1 FTSTSS
7 RPKVATIFSTAPLT
21 ASTSAASARMATAF
35 PPSSSIA
42 LTTAEAAPA
51 SFEYVM
57 ATLAPSAAR
66 RLAIAA
72 PMPREPPVTS
82 AIFPSSFLVI
92 VFSPIPL
99 ISFLADPVAYVGRAV
114 EKRDASCFTS
124 PEEANNLHIEQ
135 GHFVQVQYECRSAL
149 TNLLL

>member
-1 FTSTSS
+1 MEQVFQLAAQFDNAVRSVAMQSTGVYWM
-7 RPKVATIFSTAPLT
+7 PVFEVLEQHGLEVYLVN
-21 ASTSAASARMATAF
+21 ARHTKNV
-35 PPSSSIA
+35 P
-42 LTTAEAAPA
+42 TAEAALA
-51 SFEYVM
+51 SFAYVM

-72 PMPREPPVTS
+72 PMPREPPVMS

-114 EKRDASCFTS
+114 KNLVASCFTS
-124 PEEANNLHIEQ
+124 PE
-135 GHFVQVQYECRSAL
+135 
-149 TNLLL
+149 